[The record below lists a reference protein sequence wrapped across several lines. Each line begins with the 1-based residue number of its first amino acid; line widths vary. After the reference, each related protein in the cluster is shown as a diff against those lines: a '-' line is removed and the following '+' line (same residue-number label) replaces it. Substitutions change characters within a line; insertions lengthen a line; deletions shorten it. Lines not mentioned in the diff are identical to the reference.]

1 MGKNNGGSSRSSSIS
16 AASTI
21 SHYPSTIYANSIA
34 SSPRTISAHSMQS
47 TGLLPDMYHSIERR
61 TSASARMTHQQ
72 SQKKLTRRA
81 SIGGKAKKG
90 KQRKGN

>member
-1 MGKNNGGSSRSSSIS
+1 MGKNNGGSIS

-61 TSASARMTHQQ
+61 TSVPARMTHQQ
-72 SQKKLTRRA
+72 SQK
-81 SIGGKAKKG
+81 
-90 KQRKGN
+90 N